1 MRLTEPERCHLYSV
15 RTLVRTAHRE
25 SGVWGAEL
33 ATLDRLLSAAETVEL
48 GTEYIARAPGECFET
63 GRRYKVV
70 AVYDGRMD
78 LECAALDTTVAGVR
92 IDDSALERVENK

>member
-1 MRLTEPERCHLYSV
+1 MRLTESERCHFYSV
-15 RTLVRTAHRE
+15 RTLVRAANRG
-25 SGVWGAEL
+25 SGVWAAEL
-33 ATLDRLLSAAETVEL
+33 ASLDRLLSESAEVAP

-92 IDDSALERVENK
+92 IDDPALERVEAE